1 MPPKPFVVAERQARR
16 VPGAAAPPTM
26 GAMRDVACDR
36 QEDRDERELARLD
49 LVGLACEVATL
60 ADRIAEAVRDSAAPR
75 AIESAGRL
83 DSLSRHSQELLAPQ
97 TDFASFSDATLEH
110 ALAELRKDQQE
121 MLQLREEVERILAG
135 WSVIDPTAA
144 P

>member
-1 MPPKPFVVAERQARR
+1 
-16 VPGAAAPPTM
+16 
-26 GAMRDVACDR
+26 MRDVACDG

-60 ADRIAEAVRDSAAPR
+60 ADRIAEAVRDSADPR

-83 DSLSRHSQELLAPQ
+83 ESLSRHSQELLARH

-110 ALAELRKDQQE
+110 ALAELRQDQQE
-121 MLQLREEVERILAG
+121 MLQLREDVERILAG